1 MPSDVRTTAHP
12 PREPPSGFQG
22 LFPFLFPFFLS
33 FFARRFAMNLNTPN
47 GFAQHATET
56 ASDTTRALRDSV
68 DTLQSQTSSA
78 LTRAAAQAEALSR
91 EGLERARRATEAAR
105 AQAQRVGDQTVGY
118 IKDEP
123 VKAVAI
129 AAGVGAVAALLVGWL
144 ARSKRS
150 PHGLR

>member
-1 MPSDVRTTAHP
+1 MS
-12 PREPPSGFQG
+12 
-22 LFPFLFPFFLS
+22 
-33 FFARRFAMNLNTPN
+33 LNTPN
-47 GFAQHATET
+47 GFAHRAADTATDLGQR
-56 ASDTTRALRDSV
+56 AADGTTRALRDGV
-68 DTLQSQTSSA
+68 ETLHSQTSSA

-105 AQAQRVGDQTVGY
+105 ARAQRVGDQTVEY

-144 ARSKRS
+144 GRSKRS
-150 PHGLR
+150 AHGIR